1 MKVRIPLIA
10 KPEWSAD
17 EEETLRVMLIGGEH
31 PKSIGKKLN
40 RSENAIRHRMTKLGL
55 RSKRARGHPFA
66 LAPSERMQ
74 APKDLVSAGKIGMK
88 AKGEA

>member
-55 RSKRARGHPFA
+55 RSKRARGGSVA

-74 APKDLVSAGKIGMK
+74 ALRGSVSAGAPGLK
-88 AKGEA
+88 AKGK

>member
-17 EEETLRVMLIGGEH
+17 EEEKLRLMLTSGEH
-31 PKSIGKKLN
+31 PKSIGNELN

-55 RSKRARGHPFA
+55 RSKRARGR
-66 LAPSERMQ
+66 PSRW
-74 APKDLVSAGKIGMK
+74 PRAG
-88 AKGEA
+88 